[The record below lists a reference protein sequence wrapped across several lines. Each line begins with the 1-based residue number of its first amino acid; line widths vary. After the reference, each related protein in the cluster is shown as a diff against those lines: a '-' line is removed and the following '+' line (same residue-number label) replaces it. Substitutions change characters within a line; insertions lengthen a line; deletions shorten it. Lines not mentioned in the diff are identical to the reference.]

1 MDVALE
7 NAPGKGAA
15 EGATRAGGTESA
27 PISQAKG
34 QSLKA
39 GQRFGSIWRGDN
51 LENSRSGCFLR
62 GVPPVASGC
71 AAPLFQSHTAVRGV
85 VFLFAAKKKKG
96 YGTKC
101 QWINWLIW

>member
-7 NAPGKGAA
+7 KSPQRGCRRCNGPPWGANLSGKRTEF
-15 EGATRAGGTESA
+15 EGWTAIRIHMA
-27 PISQAKG
+27 
-34 QSLKA
+34 
-39 GQRFGSIWRGDN
+39 GDN

-71 AAPLFQSHTAVRGV
+71 AAPLFQSHTAARGV